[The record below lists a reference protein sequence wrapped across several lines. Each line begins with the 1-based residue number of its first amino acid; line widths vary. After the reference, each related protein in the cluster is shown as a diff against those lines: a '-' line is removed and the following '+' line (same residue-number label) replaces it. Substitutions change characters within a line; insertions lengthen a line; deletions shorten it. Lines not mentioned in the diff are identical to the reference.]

1 MDEAGYDMECS
12 SATKVLSAKAE
23 GWYEWKVDQLLPT
36 LRRQIFVK
44 TLWGEICK
52 AREKFTNK
60 VLWIWKMKMV

>member
-36 LRRQIFVK
+36 LRRQISLDYYTIPPAPQVNYVVNENFVGRN
-44 TLWGEICK
+44 LQS
-52 AREKFTNK
+52 
-60 VLWIWKMKMV
+60 

>member
-36 LRRQIFVK
+36 LRRQISLDYYTIPPATQVNYVVNKNFVGRN
-44 TLWGEICK
+44 LQS
-52 AREKFTNK
+52 
-60 VLWIWKMKMV
+60 